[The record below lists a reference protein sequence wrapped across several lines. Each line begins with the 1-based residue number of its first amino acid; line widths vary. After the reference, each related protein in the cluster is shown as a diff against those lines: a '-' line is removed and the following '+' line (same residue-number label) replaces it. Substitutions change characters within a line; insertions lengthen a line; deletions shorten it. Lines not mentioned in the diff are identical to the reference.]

1 MAAGSQVVAGEV
13 VAGALD
19 INGASPRRYFFQV
32 LCSFA
37 TDEAERERLEYLATP
52 EGRDDLYRYNQREGA
67 PASPCRHPHTA
78 MNSGMLPSHNTHHTF
93 ARI

>member
-1 MAAGSQVVAGEV
+1 M
-13 VAGALD
+13 AGALD
-19 INGASPRRYFFQV
+19 INGASPRRHFFQV

-67 PASPCRHPHTA
+67 PASPCQHPQQVMVMPA
-78 MNSGMLPSHNTHHTF
+78 MIGGFGNWFVLISIGAPDMAFP
-93 ARI
+93 R